1 MTNTNATAF
10 RKSLFTLLE
19 QTIRYNEPLNISTKN
34 GNAVL
39 LSEQDYLN
47 LMATL
52 EISENKPLHDAVKKG
67 IETPLDECVPE
78 DEVPW

>member
-1 MTNTNATAF
+1 MTNTNATTF
-10 RKSLFTLLE
+10 RKSLFAMLE

-39 LSEQDYLN
+39 ISEQDYLN

-52 EISENKPLHDAVKKG
+52 EITENKFLYDAVKKG
-67 IETPLDECVPE
+67 IETPLGECVGE
-78 DEVPW
+78 DEVTW